1 MNLTFSITRSFEKEF
16 TTSNLVNS
24 DLVIERISIFTN
36 KMNLGYCLMLD
47 TINNMQ
53 EGVVTDNSAGRKTSK
68 QSPMVCINETYQ
80 TDHFN
85 RVETIGFNPAVPQG
99 LLIPKT
105 RKWRF
110 YMTDKE
116 GHYITLKV
124 PMYVSI
130 HFSIKSKD
138 RELRRSSQFIA

>member
-85 RVETIGFNPAVPQG
+85 TV
-99 LLIPKT
+99 IPKT

-110 YMTDKE
+110 YITDKE

-130 HFSIKSKD
+130 HFSI
-138 RELRRSSQFIA
+138 RQ

>member
-1 MNLTFSITRSFEKEF
+1 MNLTFSITHSFEKEF
-16 TTSNLVNS
+16 TTTNLVNS
-24 DLVIERISIFTN
+24 DLVIERVSIFTD

-53 EGVVTDNSAGRKTSK
+53 ERR
-68 QSPMVCINETYQ
+68 QSPMTCINETYQ
-80 TDHFN
+80 SDHYN
-85 RVETIGFNPAVPQG
+85 TVV
-99 LLIPKT
+99 PKT

-130 HFSIKSKD
+130 HFSIK
-138 RELRRSSQFIA
+138 RELRSSSQFTS

>member
-1 MNLTFSITRSFEKEF
+1 MNLTFSITHSFEKEF
-16 TTSNLVNS
+16 TTTNLVNS
-24 DLVIERISIFTN
+24 DLVIERVSIFTDKRTIGSRVAEGN
-36 KMNLGYCLMLD
+36 LNLGYCLMLD

-53 EGVVTDNSAGRKTSK
+53 ERR
-68 QSPMVCINETYQ
+68 QSPMTCINETYQ
-80 TDHFN
+80 SDHYN
-85 RVETIGFNPAVPQG
+85 IVV
-99 LLIPKT
+99 PKT

-130 HFSIKSKD
+130 HFSIKK
-138 RELRRSSQFIA
+138 

>member
-1 MNLTFSITRSFEKEF
+1 MNLTFSITHSFEKEF
-16 TTSNLVNS
+16 TTTNLVNS
-24 DLVIERISIFTN
+24 DLVIERVSIFTD

-53 EGVVTDNSAGRKTSK
+53 ERR
-68 QSPMVCINETYQ
+68 QSPMTCINEVWQ
-80 TDHFN
+80 SDHYN
-85 RVETIGFNPAVPQG
+85 TVV
-99 LLIPKT
+99 PKT

-130 HFSIKSKD
+130 HFSIKSK
-138 RELRRSSQFIA
+138 

>member
-1 MNLTFSITRSFEKEF
+1 MNLTFSITHSFEKEF
-16 TTSNLVNS
+16 TTTNLVNS
-24 DLVIERISIFTN
+24 DLVIERVSIFTD
-36 KMNLGYCLMLD
+36 KMNVGYCLMLD

-53 EGVVTDNSAGRKTSK
+53 ERS
-68 QSPMVCINETYQ
+68 QSPMTCINEVWQ
-80 TDHFN
+80 SDHFN
-85 RVETIGFNPAVPQG
+85 TV
-99 LLIPKT
+99 IPKT

-138 RELRRSSQFIA
+138 RELLRSSQFTS

>member
-1 MNLTFSITRSFEKEF
+1 MNLTFSITHSFEKEF
-16 TTSNLVNS
+16 TTTNLVNS
-24 DLVIERISIFTN
+24 DLVIERVSIFTD

-53 EGVVTDNSAGRKTSK
+53 ERR
-68 QSPMVCINETYQ
+68 QSPMICINEVWQ
-80 TDHFN
+80 SDHYN
-85 RVETIGFNPAVPQG
+85 TVV
-99 LLIPKT
+99 PKT

-138 RELRRSSQFIA
+138 RELLRSSQFTS

>member
-1 MNLTFSITRSFEKEF
+1 MNLTFSITHSFEKEF

-53 EGVVTDNSAGRKTSK
+53 ELK
-68 QSPMVCINETYQ
+68 QSPRVCINETYQ

-85 RVETIGFNPAVPQG
+85 RVETNGFNPAVPQG

-130 HFSIKSKD
+130 HFSINKVK
-138 RELRRSSQFIA
+138 

>member
-1 MNLTFSITRSFEKEF
+1 MNLTFSITHSFEKEF
-16 TTSNLVNS
+16 TTTNLVNS
-24 DLVIERISIFTN
+24 DLVIERVSIFTD

-53 EGVVTDNSAGRKTSK
+53 ERR
-68 QSPMVCINETYQ
+68 QSPMTCINEGVATGNSAVQ
-80 TDHFN
+80 STVWQSDHFN
-85 RVETIGFNPAVPQG
+85 TVV
-99 LLIPKT
+99 PKT

-130 HFSIKSKD
+130 HFSI
-138 RELRRSSQFIA
+138 RS

>member
-1 MNLTFSITRSFEKEF
+1 MNLTFSITHSFEKEF
-16 TTSNLVNS
+16 TTTNLVNS
-24 DLVIERISIFTN
+24 DLVIERVSIFTN

-85 RVETIGFNPAVPQG
+85 TV
-99 LLIPKT
+99 IPKT

-110 YMTDKE
+110 YITDKE

-138 RELRRSSQFIA
+138 RELLRSSQFTS

>member
-1 MNLTFSITRSFEKEF
+1 
-16 TTSNLVNS
+16 
-24 DLVIERISIFTN
+24 
-36 KMNLGYCLMLD
+36 MLD

-53 EGVVTDNSAGRKTSK
+53 ERK
-68 QSPMVCINETYQ
+68 QSPMICINETYQ

-85 RVETIGFNPAVPQG
+85 TV
-99 LLIPKT
+99 IPKT

-130 HFSIKSKD
+130 HFSINKVK
-138 RELRRSSQFIA
+138 

>member
-1 MNLTFSITRSFEKEF
+1 MNLTFSITHSFEKEF
-16 TTSNLVNS
+16 TTTNLVNS
-24 DLVIERISIFTN
+24 DLVIERVSIFTD

-53 EGVVTDNSAGRKTSK
+53 EGVVCDNSAGRKAPR
-68 QSPMVCINETYQ
+68 QSPMICINEGVATGNSAVQ
-80 TDHFN
+80 STVWQSDHFN
-85 RVETIGFNPAVPQG
+85 TV
-99 LLIPKT
+99 IPKT

-130 HFSIKSKD
+130 HFSIKSK
-138 RELRRSSQFIA
+138 